1 MAATVIIFCSYINM
15 VLILSLGF
23 PGGTV
28 VKNLPASA
36 GGSRDAASIHPWV
49 RKIPWTRTWQ
59 PTPAFLPGKFHE
71 HRSPGRLPS
80 MGSQMVRNSGTTE
93 HSTILLLTH
102 RTHTNSS
109 GMEFDHF
116 TDTEEVTWNFLSV
129 QFKWSLVVIV

>member
-1 MAATVIIFCSYINM
+1 MAVIVIIFCSYINI
-15 VLILSLGF
+15 VLILLLGF

-36 GGSRDAASIHPWV
+36 RGSRDAASIHPCV

-59 PTPAFLPGKFHE
+59 PIPAFLPGKFHE

-80 MGSQMVRNSGTTE
+80 IGSQMVRNNRTME
-93 HSTILLLTH
+93 HSPILLLTH
-102 RTHTNSS
+102 RIHTKSS

-116 TDTEEVTWNFLSV
+116 TDTEKVTQNFLSV
-129 QFKWSLVVIV
+129 QFK